1 MVQDVLKRSESVKFI
16 PELRHYTVFHPF
28 HQYPPPSVCRKNE
41 VLGQEHGTEILLP
54 E

>member
-1 MVQDVLKRSESVKFI
+1 MVQDVLKSNESVKFT

-28 HQYPPPSVCRKNE
+28 HQYPPPVCRKNE
-41 VLGQEHGTEILLP
+41 VLGQEQGTEILLP